1 MRFHIL
7 PADMTADER
16 RHEVAAILARGVL
29 RLQKRRL
36 SASDSN
42 SQEPS
47 ESGRNSLELPPPSR
61 LSVTT
66 G

>member
-1 MRFHIL
+1 MRFHI
-7 PADMTADER
+7 PPTEMSADER
-16 RHEVAAILARGVL
+16 RREVAALLARGVL
-29 RLQKRRL
+29 RLRKRRL

-42 SQEPS
+42 SQGPP
-47 ESGRNSLELPPPSR
+47 ESGRNSLELPAPSR